1 MMTPTPSHL
10 GVAYSVPPPTIVTT
24 PGGMSLN
31 LSRRP
36 HHAGP
41 RPPGRPASSKP
52 LKASKT
58 AKKNLHFPD
67 WGEFYPLLVQFKE
80 REGHCVVPLK
90 HSESGKKIGFWLM
103 VQNIHRKTGMISNE
117 RRHLLESLGVNWKFQ
132 VSTWDFN
139 FLLLLQ
145 FRDREGHVRIP
156 VRHVEDGQRLGVWV
170 RMHRDHRNSGTLCP
184 EKERRLNEIGF
195 IWKAHDGKY
204 DTMCRA
210 LAQFKERE
218 GHCDVYLR
226 HIEYLDGG
234 VLKLGHWLWHQR
246 LYRARATLKAERVNR
261 LESMGV
267 KWHKNEIAEEYF
279 DRNFDLL
286 LAFQEREGH
295 VRVPTKH
302 QEGSGNNQ
310 LGAWLATQRSLGRH
324 GLLELDRRK
333 WLEVAGVEWG
343 EWESRGTQ
351 EENEGEEEKTPNA
364 NTG

>member
-80 REGHCVVPLK
+80 REGHCAVPLK

-103 VQNIHRKTGMISNE
+103 VQKIHRKTGMISNE
-117 RRHLLESLGVNWKFQ
+117 RRHLLESLGVKWKFQ

-218 GHCDVYLR
+218 GHCGVSET
-226 HIEYLDGG
+226 HIEHLDGG
-234 VLKLGHWLWHQR
+234 VKLKLGTWLVNQR
-246 LYRARATLKAERVNR
+246 LYRARGILDAKKMERLDRMGIQWNTNR
-261 LESMGV
+261 QEVS
-267 KWHKNEIAEEYF
+267 EEFF

-286 LAFQEREGH
+286 LVFQEREGH
-295 VRVPTKH
+295 VRVPLKH
-302 QEGSGNNQ
+302 QERGNNN
-310 LGAWLATQRSLGRH
+310 LGAWLATQRSLRRH

-343 EWESRGTQ
+343 EWEERQ
-351 EENEGEEEKTPNA
+351 KPPNT
-364 NTG
+364 NTE

>member
-1 MMTPTPSHL
+1 MVIPL
-10 GVAYSVPPPTIVTT
+10 PPPGAGSSLNDRVSPTIITT

-31 LSRRP
+31 LSSPPPSHASRRWD
-36 HHAGP
+36 
-41 RPPGRPASSKP
+41 SNF
-52 LKASKT
+52 L
-58 AKKNLHFPD
+58 
-67 WGEFYPLLVQFKE
+67 LLVQFQH
-80 REGHCVVPLK
+80 REGHLRVPR
-90 HSESGKKIGFWLM
+90 
-103 VQNIHRKTGMISNE
+103 Q
-117 RRHLLESLGVNWKFQ
+117 
-132 VSTWDFN
+132 
-139 FLLLLQ
+139 
-145 FRDREGHVRIP
+145 
-156 VRHVEDGQRLGVWV
+156 HVEDGQKLGNWICNQRSEKRRGRLCPETERRLNDIGFFRV
-170 RMHRDHRNSGTLCP
+170 RFWASNFQLLLQFKQREGHLRVPVFHVEGGRKLGNWIRMNRSQREAGTLAI

-195 IWKAHDGKY
+195 IWKAHDEKY